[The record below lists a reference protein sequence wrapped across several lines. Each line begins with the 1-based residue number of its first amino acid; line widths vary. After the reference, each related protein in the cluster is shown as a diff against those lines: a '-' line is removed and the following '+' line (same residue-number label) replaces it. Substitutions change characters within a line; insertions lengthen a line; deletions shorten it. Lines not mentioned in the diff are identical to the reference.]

1 MLVASIIIY
10 IIFAFIRG
18 PLWPL
23 ELLAR
28 KAGGLGYLMLIG
40 WLFLLIKGMN

>member
-1 MLVASIIIY
+1 MLIAAIIIY

-23 ELLAR
+23 ELLGG
-28 KAGGLGYLMLIG
+28 KAGGLGYLMLVV